1 MAATVAA
8 QSSGQTNAEG
18 TRLVGSSPAVE
29 IARDIVRRGLMISPL
44 AVAFGALI
52 GGVNGALSVAFGLA
66 IVLVN
71 FLLSAGSLGFAAKVS
86 FNTMMFAAL
95 AGFAIRL
102 GLVTVAVLAVKDQ
115 SWVDLVALGL
125 TLVISHL
132 GLLGWEAR
140 FVSGSLA
147 FPALAPNDRPV
158 VLASDPDAKL
168 FQEQS

>member
-1 MAATVAA
+1 MVAA
-8 QSSGQTNAEG
+8 VTGQADVSG
-18 TRLVGSSPAVE
+18 TRLVGTSPAVE
-29 IARDIVRRGLMISPL
+29 IARDIVRRGLMVSPL
-44 AVAFGALI
+44 AIAFGFVI
-52 GGVNGALSVAFGLA
+52 GGTNGALSVGFGLG

-71 FLLSAGSLGFAAKVS
+71 FLLSASSLGLAAKVS

-125 TLVISHL
+125 TLVVSHL

-168 FQEQS
+168 FQEHS